1 MNINLKIY
9 AKIRMI
15 HKKNIW
21 KNSQK
26 NRWKYCILLQIRQLN
41 INSLMN
47 KFDLLAEQTKGI
59 IDVLV
64 ISES

>member
-1 MNINLKIY
+1 MNVNLKIY
-9 AKIRMI
+9 AKNRLI

-26 NRWKYCILLQIRQLN
+26 NRWKYCILLQIGQLN

-47 KFDLLAEQTKGI
+47 KFDLLAEQIKGI